1 MQKNLKEEES
11 SVVNCKFKI
20 SSLKE
25 AIKYF
30 EGSLK
35 AHPERDAFV
44 AEEAVIEGKRRKY
57 PLIILN
63 HLARPDDNYI
73 PVGELELPEV
83 VASQSP
89 EGNLAKEIITK
100 LEPLKLMNPVRAGF
114 ELGKGP
120 GTLATC
126 FGIPINREAE
136 NTSAYTKTL
145 DEVLTG
151 PGPDPEDSGLLP
163 EIRSRIAFIK
173 ENTPEWFK
181 ISRPDTQGPYNLALI
196 LIGEEA
202 LTVPYTAPEKFRKL
216 MERIT
221 DFWIEVIKNLNAWIG
236 KERLAPW
243 SRLTRICECAVN
255 NVSARMYK
263 EHILSQDIR
272 IAQAFGSVDVHTC
285 SGPHVFH
292 VTLENIPDIA
302 ATEAGFIERATAGY
316 TPVEE
321 AVSAIGARP
330 VILRIGQ
337 ELLPGREFE
346 VIKEDLD
353 RYEDNPRLLFS
364 YTGMSWLKK
373 DRPAIRELHQ
383 KVDDYWRRK
392 YG

>member
-1 MQKNLKEEES
+1 MD
-11 SVVNCKFKI
+11 CKFKI
-20 SSLKE
+20 TSLKE
-25 AIKYF
+25 AIRYF
-30 EGSLK
+30 EESLA

-44 AEEAVIEGKRRKY
+44 AEEAVIEGKRRRY

-63 HLARPDDNYI
+63 HLARPDDKGV
-73 PVGELELPEV
+73 PVDEFDLPEIGV
-83 VASQSP
+83 PQSP
-89 EGNLAKEIITK
+89 EGNLAGEIIAK
-100 LEPLKLMNPVRAGF
+100 LEPLKLMNPLRACF
-114 ELGKGP
+114 ELGQGP

-145 DEVLTG
+145 NEILAE
-151 PGPDPEDSGLLP
+151 PIPDPEDSGLLP
-163 EIRSRIAFIK
+163 EIRKRIEFIK
-173 ENTPEWFK
+173 DNTPEWFK
-181 ISRPDTQGPYNLALI
+181 ISRPDTQGPYNIAHI

-202 LTVPYTAPEKFRKL
+202 LTAPYTAPEKFRTL

-221 DFWIEVIKNLNAWIG
+221 DFWIEVIKNLNEWIG
-236 KERLAPW
+236 KERFAPM

-255 NVSARMYK
+255 LISAQMYK
-263 EHILSQDIR
+263 EHILPQDIR
-272 IAQAFGSVDVHTC
+272 IAQTFGSVDVHTC

-292 VTLENIPDIA
+292 VTLENIPNIA
-302 ATEAGFIERATAGY
+302 ATEAGFIEHATKGY

-321 AVSAIGARP
+321 AVSAIGTRP
-330 VILRIGQ
+330 IILRIGQ
-337 ELLPGREFE
+337 ELLPGGEFA

-353 RYEDNPRLLFS
+353 RYEHNPRILFS

-392 YG
+392 YE